1 MKILKMVRSA
11 LFASAC
17 ILAFVA
23 ATATNSLANTVTVK
37 LTGVNGAVQ
46 GGVYVDPYSGT
57 INGSSPLTLV
67 CDDFAHETRI
77 GESWT
82 ATVSDFSDLSGARFQ
97 QGSAAATLK
106 SYDEAAYLYNALL
119 SHPSEYGDISFA
131 IWGLFT
137 PSARHSSGFTANS
150 AFWLG
155 QAESQI
161 FTPGEFSN
169 FIVLTPTNSGTN
181 SAQEFITATPEPGTI
196 VLMITGLIAGC
207 LLYEKKR
214 LAA

>member
-1 MKILKMVRSA
+1 MKIFSIIKSA
-11 LFASAC
+11 FFLSAC
-17 ILAFVA
+17 ILALVG
-23 ATATNSLANTVTVK
+23 ATATSVFANTVTVK
-37 LTGVNGAVQ
+37 LTGVNGAAQ

-82 ATVSDFSDLSGARFQ
+82 ATVSDFSDLSSARFQ
-97 QGSAAATLK
+97 QGSAAATLR

-137 PSARHSSGFTANS
+137 PSAQHSSGFTSNS

-155 QAESQI
+155 QAESQV

-169 FIVLTPTNSGTN
+169 FIVLTPTNSRAN
-181 SAQEFITATPEPGTI
+181 SAQEFITATPEPGTM

-207 LLYEKKR
+207 LLFEKKR